1 MIFRFS
7 LQHDSFGTIE
17 ISEPLGWETAKLKL
31 TRDPDYHSL
40 VEEFE
45 ISATFYGDNGVHN
58 GGISI
63 IKVTEQIYGLD
74 TELRL
79 IIEMSF
85 DDGIT
90 YPLSFTGLLALDES
104 DWNTL
109 NQVTIPVIPDDKW
122 TKFFIRKDTS
132 ANILSTTDFD
142 DNPCDP
148 AESITGNLTS
158 QVVPKTYRGV
168 LNNSFVVFES
178 DWDANDYLQLSMDE
192 DELDEIDEV
201 YSLLTATNPILPG
214 PMLEPEEAGDY
225 AFNFRIEASIIYYTA
240 SGTPPN
246 CVSDRTITTTSS
258 ILTWYIQKNDETPIP
273 FTATDSPL
281 ILTNRSTTYT
291 YNGSLS
297 LVKGDVVRVYGDIT
311 GAMTNGDVANFFIWS
326 INNDATV
333 KNILLNAGD
342 CSPIGLFDQIIDFA
356 TGASPSGEAI
366 PTYFEITGQTVFPET
381 SSQGFLLHDVF
392 AAIIIRILGEN
403 IFYSDILGS
412 QSTTARTYTEDGCF
426 WNYGL
431 FKGLQLRQ
439 YSLSEKPY
447 FQSFNQCWN
456 GANPIF
462 NLGLGLET
470 VTYESFNDLSI
481 PALSTWITTV
491 GANHEWTTGISNPIV
506 NLPGGGGLSVAFS
519 ETLYSNFAFESG
531 VEYTIEVDYAVVYN
545 SQTSSTNDIS
555 LSITD
560 NSLASQF
567 QQLGTLPASGPSSI
581 SITFIATSTCTRIAI
596 TCASGRNIDVSIT
609 SVSGTSISQE
619 TGQFIRI
626 EDKEHFYDQSAV
638 SVYFDNVQDIS
649 RNYDKEVI
657 YNKVTVGYKKWE
669 SENVS
674 GIDDPQTKHEYA
686 TRFKLVGRPIDLMS
700 DFIAASLAIET
711 TRRTTREKSADY
723 KFDNDTF
730 IIALK
735 SDDSSPDEYE
745 PELDEKFDSVTN
757 LQNPDTRY
765 NLVLTPLRNLLRWA
779 NVIMGAL
786 QQYLDSSFKFVSGEG
801 NYDMI
806 SDYSCTLGQQC
817 VGIICDPV
825 SESQDIPFSSPDYH
839 LNFGY
844 LHLHY
849 QYDMTID
856 MSYEQYKA
864 IRDNRNE
871 AIGISQTDANHV
883 KFFIK
888 SLEYEIK
895 KGEAKISAWPVTYM
909 DLEVIEQTF
918 TMQCAPSEEECENAI
933 TDELGDEL
941 TDELGVCI
949 TFV

>member
-31 TRDPDYHSL
+31 TRDPNYHSL

-104 DWNTL
+104 EWNTL

-132 ANILSTTDFD
+132 TNILSTTDLD
-142 DNPCDP
+142 DNPCDS

-158 QVVPKTYRGV
+158 QIVPKTYRGV

-201 YSLLTATNPILPG
+201 YSLVTATNPAIPG

-225 AFNFRIEASIIYYTA
+225 AFNFRIEASVIYYTA

-246 CVSDRTITTTSS
+246 CVSNRGITDTSS

-311 GAMTNGDVANFFIWS
+311 GSMTNGDVANFFIWS

-333 KNILLNAGD
+333 KNILLNAVD

-356 TGASPSGEAI
+356 QGASPSGEAI

-392 AAIIIRILGEN
+392 AAIIRRIIGEN

-412 QSTTARTYTEDGCF
+412 QFTTARTYTEDGCF

-439 YSLSEKPY
+439 YSLSEKPF

-456 GANPIF
+456 GSNPIF

-470 VTYESFNDLSI
+470 IDAIELPSLNQWLTS
-481 PALSTWITTV
+481 V
-491 GANHEWTTGISNPIV
+491 GADYEWTTGINQPFV
-506 NLPGGGGLSVAFS
+506 NLPGINAFNTATSEKLYVDFDFEEGESYTITIFYNIVAISGNQNPRNVAVGIYNSSFVSQFFESATTPPGGG
-519 ETLYSNFAFESG
+519 EG
-531 VEYTIEVDYAVVYN
+531 
-545 SQTSSTNDIS
+545 
-555 LSITD
+555 SIT
-560 NSLASQF
+560 
-567 QQLGTLPASGPSSI
+567 
-581 SITFIATSTCTRIAI
+581 ITFTANSSCTRIGVLFTFGANR
-596 TCASGRNIDVSIT
+596 TAYVTGVSAT
-609 SVSGTSISQE
+609 WTGE
-619 TGQFIRI
+619 TEQVLRI
-626 EDKEHFYDQSAV
+626 EGKEHFYDQSSV
-638 SVYFDNVQDIS
+638 SVYFNNVQQIN
-649 RNYDKEVI
+649 RIYDKESI
-657 YNKVTVGYKKWE
+657 YNKITVGYKKWE
-669 SENVS
+669 SENIS

-686 TRFKLVGRPIDLMS
+686 TRFKLVGQSLDLMS
-700 DFIAASLAIET
+700 DFVAASLAIET

-735 SDDSSPDEYE
+735 SDESSPDEYE

-757 LQNPDTRY
+757 LQNSDTRY

-825 SESQDIPFSSPDYH
+825 SESQDIPFTNPSYH
-839 LNFGY
+839 ITFGY

-849 QYDMTID
+849 QYDITVD

-864 IRDNRNE
+864 IRDNRNL
-871 AIGISQTDANHV
+871 AIGVSQTDANHV

-909 DLEVIEQTF
+909 DLEIIEQTF
-918 TMQCAPSEEECENAI
+918 TMQCAPSEEGCEDAI
-933 TDELGDEL
+933 TDEFGEEL

>member
-7 LQHDSFGTIE
+7 LQHASFGTIE

-31 TRDPDYHSL
+31 TREPDYHSL
-40 VEEFE
+40 VEEFD

-63 IKVTEQIYGLD
+63 IKLTEQIYGLD

-79 IIEMSF
+79 IIDMSF
-85 DDGIT
+85 DEGIT
-90 YPLSFTGLLALDES
+90 YPLSFTGLLALDEA

-132 ANILSTTDFD
+132 TNILSTTDLD

-158 QVVPKTYRGV
+158 QVVPKSYRGV

-178 DWDANDYLQLSMDE
+178 DWDTNDYIQLSMDE
-192 DELDEIDEV
+192 DELDEINEV
-201 YSLLTATNPILPG
+201 YSLLTATNPSIPG

-246 CVSDRTITTTSS
+246 CVSNRTITATSS
-258 ILTWYIQKNDETPIP
+258 ILTWYIQKNDETPIA

-291 YNGSLS
+291 YNGTLS

-333 KNILLNAGD
+333 KNILLNAVD
-342 CSPIGLFDQIIDFA
+342 CSAIGLFDQIIDFA

-392 AAIIIRILGEN
+392 AAIVHRILGEN

-412 QSTTARTYTEDGCF
+412 QSTTARVYTEDGCF

-470 VTYESFNDLSI
+470 VTYESVDAMSI
-481 PALSTWITTV
+481 PALSTWLTTV
-491 GANHEWTTGISNPIV
+491 GPEYEWTTGIANPIV
-506 NLPGGGGLSVAFS
+506 NIPGGGGLNIEFS
-519 ETLYSNFAFESG
+519 EILYSNFGFVEG
-531 VEYTIEVDYAVVYN
+531 TEYTIEVDYNVVYN
-545 SQTSSTNDIS
+545 SQTSTSNNIS
-555 LSITD
+555 LAIYD
-560 NSLASQF
+560 NSFIAQF
-567 QQLGTLPASGPSSI
+567 QELGTLPSSGPASI
-581 SITFIATSTCTRIAI
+581 SITFVATASCTKIGVSAS
-596 TCASGRNIDVSIT
+596 SGRNIDVSVT
-609 SVSGTSISQE
+609 SVSGTSVSQQ
-619 TGQFIRI
+619 TGEFLRI
-626 EDKEHFYDQSAV
+626 EDKEHFYDQSSV
-638 SVYFDNVQDIS
+638 SVYFDDVQDIV

-657 YNKVTVGYKKWE
+657 YNKIAVGYKKWE
-669 SENVS
+669 SENIS

-686 TRFKLVGRPIDLMS
+686 TRFKLVGRSIDLIS

-735 SDDSSPDEYE
+735 TDDTSPDEYE

-757 LQNPDTRY
+757 LQNSDTRY
-765 NLVLTPLRNLLRWA
+765 NLILTPARNLLRWA
-779 NVIMGAL
+779 NVLMGAL
-786 QQYLDSSFKFVSGEG
+786 QQYLDSYFKFVAGEG

-806 SDYSCTLGQQC
+806 SNYNCAAGQQC
-817 VGIICDPV
+817 VSIICGNL
-825 SESQDIPFSSPDYH
+825 SESEDISLTEHNSD
-839 LNFGY
+839 FGY

-849 QYDMTID
+849 QYDLTVG

-864 IRDNRNE
+864 IRDNRNL
-871 AIGISQTDANHV
+871 AIGISQTDSNHV

-895 KGEAKISAWPVTYM
+895 KGEAKITAWPVTYM

-918 TMQCAPSEEECENAI
+918 TMQCAPSEDCENAI

-949 TFV
+949 TFA